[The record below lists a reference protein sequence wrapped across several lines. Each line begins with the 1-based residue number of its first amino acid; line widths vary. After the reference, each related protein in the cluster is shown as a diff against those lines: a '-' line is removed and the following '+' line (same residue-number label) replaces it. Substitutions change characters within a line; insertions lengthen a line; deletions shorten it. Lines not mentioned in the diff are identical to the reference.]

1 MEMLRFS
8 VFSFALLALGCDGGS
23 SVVPTGPSQS
33 GPPASTPG
41 PSRALVVPPNA
52 ASITVG
58 EVVKGQVTGEDPLC
72 DPGWPHR
79 CRYYRLVA
87 PADGTLTVT
96 IKWSAQQVD
105 PYPLDLD
112 VVSASLRIG
121 SATAIEPASQRR
133 TSVRIKAGETYAI
146 EVWSFLSPGEP
157 FELSTALQGIR

>member
-23 SVVPTGPSQS
+23 SVVPTGPSPS
-33 GPPASTPG
+33 APPASTPG
-41 PSRALVVPPNA
+41 PSRALVLPPNA
-52 ASITVG
+52 ASIAVG

-87 PADGTLTVT
+87 PAHGTLNVT

-112 VVSASLRIG
+112 VINASLRIG
-121 SATAIEPASQRR
+121 SAPAIGPGPQRR
-133 TSVRIKAGETYAI
+133 TSVRVKAGDAYAI
-146 EVWSFLSPGEP
+146 EVWSFLSPGEV
-157 FELSTALQGIR
+157 FELSTTLQGS